1 MLEVLECWLHGDHVG
16 RFERQTGRAAR
27 LVYDAD
33 ATRVVSLSLPIDAPA
48 PDGAAEHYLRGLLP
62 EDPVALRD
70 MMRASGATSTDT
82 FELLRQVGGD
92 VAGAVQL
99 TAPGSEPR
107 SDPDHEP
114 LIATTADIGAWIAGI
129 KARPTASAF
138 AGDWPLRFSLAGV
151 QAKFAL
157 ARIGGSWYRPDAQTP
172 STHIVKPGA
181 ARNKHI
187 EAFEARAMDLVRRA
201 GFAVPRARVAHFD
214 DQSAYVVER
223 FDRELMPS
231 GFSRRLHVEDLQ
243 QALGRDPEGKYLTSP
258 TDAIALLRRHD
269 SELAYCF
276 VEVIGRPLLP
286 GGAQP
291 LGGAGGAGH
300 DVTSSP
306 HRLRA
311 VEQVHARRGRHPQD
325 VRRQTVPVRVA
336 VVAAEEPL
344 VAVQRRQGS
353 LPKRAEHIDGGRL
366 PVVAGRD
373 VGAAQPQAG
382 APVGL
387 LPPRRPVVPAPGPD
401 VAGRDD
407 VFGRFGREMPA
418 GVIGPG
424 VGGELPFRACREGAR
439 EPVSHCRCPSA

>member
-1 MLEVLECWLHGDHVG
+1 MPEVLECWLHGTHVG
-16 RFERQTGRAAR
+16 RFERQTGRAAQ

-92 VAGAVQL
+92 IAGAVQL

-114 LIATTADIGAWIAGI
+114 LIASTADIGARIAGI

-138 AGDWPLRFSLAGV
+138 AGDWPLRFSLAGT

-172 STHIVKPGA
+172 STHIVKPGD

-258 TDAIALLRRHD
+258 ADAIALLRRHD

-276 VEVIGRPLLP
+276 VEQLAINTAIGNADAHAKNYSIMLENEPRLSPLYDLV
-286 GGAQP
+286 P
-291 LGGAGGAGH
+291 LGAYPQYSQRLTMPIGSRRHTGNITLKDWNALAVDCDLEPDH
-300 DVTSSP
+300 VVSIVSDVNQRLSSHLEP
-306 HRLRA
+306 AFGEFAARYSNLGKA
-311 VEQVHARRGRHPQD
+311 VRRMQRYMARNTDEACLDTVRPEAPLTGRHD
-325 VRRQTVPVRVA
+325 HRF
-336 VVAAEEPL
+336 ED
-344 VAVQRRQGS
+344 GS
-353 LPKRAEHIDGGRL
+353 DADP
-366 PVVAGRD
+366 
-373 VGAAQPQAG
+373 
-382 APVGL
+382 
-387 LPPRRPVVPAPGPD
+387 
-401 VAGRDD
+401 
-407 VFGRFGREMPA
+407 EM
-418 GVIGPG
+418 
-424 VGGELPFRACREGAR
+424 EK
-439 EPVSHCRCPSA
+439 

>member
-1 MLEVLECWLHGDHVG
+1 MPEVLECWLHGDHVG

-114 LIATTADIGAWIAGI
+114 LIASTSDIGARIAGI

-138 AGDWPLRFSLAGV
+138 AGDWPLRFSLAGA

-201 GFAVPRARVAHFD
+201 GFAVPQARVAHFD

-258 TDAIALLRRHD
+258 ADAIALLRRHD

-276 VEVIGRPLLP
+276 VEQLAINTAIGNADAHAKNYSIMLENEPRLSPLYDLV
-286 GGAQP
+286 P
-291 LGGAGGAGH
+291 LGAYPQYSQLLTMPIGSRRHTGNITLKDWNALAVDCDLEPDH
-300 DVTSSP
+300 VVNIVSDVNQRLSSQLEP
-306 HRLRA
+306 AFGEFAARYSNLGKA
-311 VEQVHARRGRHPQD
+311 VRQMQRYMARN
-325 VRRQTVPVRVA
+325 
-336 VVAAEEPL
+336 
-344 VAVQRRQGS
+344 
-353 LPKRAEHIDGGRL
+353 I
-366 PVVAGRD
+366 
-373 VGAAQPQAG
+373 
-382 APVGL
+382 
-387 LPPRRPVVPAPGPD
+387 
-401 VAGRDD
+401 
-407 VFGRFGREMPA
+407 
-418 GVIGPG
+418 
-424 VGGELPFRACREGAR
+424 
-439 EPVSHCRCPSA
+439 

>member
-1 MLEVLECWLHGDHVG
+1 MPEVLECWLHGTHVG

-114 LIATTADIGAWIAGI
+114 LIASTSDIGARIAGI
-129 KARPTASAF
+129 KARPTTSAF
-138 AGDWPLRFSLAGV
+138 AGDWPLRFSLAGA

-201 GFAVPRARVAHFD
+201 GFAVPQARVAHFD

-258 TDAIALLRRHD
+258 ADAIALLRRHD

-276 VEVIGRPLLP
+276 VEQLAINTAIGNADAHAKNYSIMLENEPRLSPLYDLV
-286 GGAQP
+286 P
-291 LGGAGGAGH
+291 LGAYPQYSQRLTMPIGSRRHTGNITLKDWTALAVDCDLEPDHVVSIVSDVNQRLSSQLEPTFGEFAARYSNLGKAVRQMQHYMIRNTDQACLDTVRPETPLTGCH
-300 DVTSSP
+300 D
-306 HRLRA
+306 HQF
-311 VEQVHARRGRHPQD
+311 ED
-325 VRRQTVPVRVA
+325 
-336 VVAAEEPL
+336 
-344 VAVQRRQGS
+344 GS
-353 LPKRAEHIDGGRL
+353 DADP
-366 PVVAGRD
+366 
-373 VGAAQPQAG
+373 
-382 APVGL
+382 
-387 LPPRRPVVPAPGPD
+387 
-401 VAGRDD
+401 
-407 VFGRFGREMPA
+407 EM
-418 GVIGPG
+418 
-424 VGGELPFRACREGAR
+424 EK
-439 EPVSHCRCPSA
+439 

>member
-1 MLEVLECWLHGDHVG
+1 MPEVLECWLHGDHVG

-107 SDPDHEP
+107 SGPDHEP
-114 LIATTADIGAWIAGI
+114 LIATTADIGARIAGI

-187 EAFEARAMDLVRRA
+187 EEFEARAMDLVRRA
-201 GFAVPRARVAHFD
+201 GFAVSRARVAHFD

-258 TDAIALLRRHD
+258 ADAIALLRRHD

-276 VEVIGRPLLP
+276 VEQLAINTAIGNADAHAKNYSIMLENEPRLSPLYDLV
-286 GGAQP
+286 P
-291 LGGAGGAGH
+291 LGAYPQYSQRLTMPIGSRRHTGNITLKDWNALAVDCALEPDH
-300 DVTSSP
+300 VVNIVSDVNQRLSSQLEP
-306 HRLRA
+306 AFGEFAARYSNLGKA
-311 VEQVHARRGRHPQD
+311 VRQMQRYMARN
-325 VRRQTVPVRVA
+325 
-336 VVAAEEPL
+336 
-344 VAVQRRQGS
+344 
-353 LPKRAEHIDGGRL
+353 I
-366 PVVAGRD
+366 
-373 VGAAQPQAG
+373 
-382 APVGL
+382 
-387 LPPRRPVVPAPGPD
+387 
-401 VAGRDD
+401 
-407 VFGRFGREMPA
+407 
-418 GVIGPG
+418 
-424 VGGELPFRACREGAR
+424 
-439 EPVSHCRCPSA
+439 

>member
-1 MLEVLECWLHGDHVG
+1 MSEVLECWLHGTHVG

-114 LIATTADIGAWIAGI
+114 LIASTSDIGARIAGI

-138 AGDWPLRFSLAGV
+138 AGDWPLRFSLAGA

-201 GFAVPRARVAHFD
+201 GFAVPQARVAHFD

-258 TDAIALLRRHD
+258 ADAIALLRHHD

-276 VEVIGRPLLP
+276 VEQLAINTAIGNADAHAKNYSIMLENEPRLSPLYDLV
-286 GGAQP
+286 P
-291 LGGAGGAGH
+291 LGAYPQYSQRLTMPIGSRRHTGNITLKDWTALAVDCDLEPDH
-300 DVTSSP
+300 VVSIVSDVNQRLSSQLEP
-306 HRLRA
+306 AFGEFAARHSNLGKA
-311 VEQVHARRGRHPQD
+311 VRQIQRYMARN
-325 VRRQTVPVRVA
+325 
-336 VVAAEEPL
+336 
-344 VAVQRRQGS
+344 
-353 LPKRAEHIDGGRL
+353 I
-366 PVVAGRD
+366 
-373 VGAAQPQAG
+373 
-382 APVGL
+382 
-387 LPPRRPVVPAPGPD
+387 
-401 VAGRDD
+401 
-407 VFGRFGREMPA
+407 
-418 GVIGPG
+418 
-424 VGGELPFRACREGAR
+424 
-439 EPVSHCRCPSA
+439 

>member
-1 MLEVLECWLHGDHVG
+1 MPEVLECWLHGTHVG
-16 RFERQTGRAAR
+16 RFERQAGRAAR

-70 MMRASGATSTDT
+70 MMRASGAASTDT

-114 LIATTADIGAWIAGI
+114 LIASTADIGARIAGI

-157 ARIGGSWYRPDAQTP
+157 ARIGGNWYRPDAQTP

-187 EAFEARAMDLVRRA
+187 EAFEARAMELVRRA

-258 TDAIALLRRHD
+258 ADAIALLRRHD

-276 VEVIGRPLLP
+276 VEQLAINTAIGNADAHAKNYSIMLDNKPRLSPLYDLV
-286 GGAQP
+286 P
-291 LGGAGGAGH
+291 LGAYPQYSQLLTMPIGSRRHTGNITLKDWNALAVDCDLEPDH
-300 DVTSSP
+300 VVNIVSDVNQRLSSQLEP
-306 HRLRA
+306 TFGEFAARYSNLGKA
-311 VEQVHARRGRHPQD
+311 VRQMQRYMARN
-325 VRRQTVPVRVA
+325 
-336 VVAAEEPL
+336 
-344 VAVQRRQGS
+344 
-353 LPKRAEHIDGGRL
+353 I
-366 PVVAGRD
+366 
-373 VGAAQPQAG
+373 
-382 APVGL
+382 
-387 LPPRRPVVPAPGPD
+387 
-401 VAGRDD
+401 
-407 VFGRFGREMPA
+407 
-418 GVIGPG
+418 
-424 VGGELPFRACREGAR
+424 
-439 EPVSHCRCPSA
+439 

>member
-1 MLEVLECWLHGDHVG
+1 MSEVLECWLHGTHVG

-62 EDPVALRD
+62 EDPLALRD

-114 LIATTADIGAWIAGI
+114 LIASTSDIGARIAGI

-138 AGDWPLRFSLAGV
+138 AGDWPLRFSLAGA

-201 GFAVPRARVAHFD
+201 GFAVPQARVAHFD

-258 TDAIALLRRHD
+258 ADAIALLRHHD

-276 VEVIGRPLLP
+276 VEQLAINTAIGNADAHAKNYSIMLENEPRLSPLYDLV
-286 GGAQP
+286 P
-291 LGGAGGAGH
+291 LGAYPQYSQRLTMPIGSRRHTGNITLKDWTALAVDCDLEPDHVVSIVSDVNQRLSSQLEPTFGEFAARYSNLGKAVRQMQHYMTRNTDQACLDTVRPETPLTGCH
-300 DVTSSP
+300 D
-306 HRLRA
+306 HQF
-311 VEQVHARRGRHPQD
+311 ED
-325 VRRQTVPVRVA
+325 
-336 VVAAEEPL
+336 
-344 VAVQRRQGS
+344 GS
-353 LPKRAEHIDGGRL
+353 DADP
-366 PVVAGRD
+366 
-373 VGAAQPQAG
+373 
-382 APVGL
+382 
-387 LPPRRPVVPAPGPD
+387 
-401 VAGRDD
+401 
-407 VFGRFGREMPA
+407 EM
-418 GVIGPG
+418 
-424 VGGELPFRACREGAR
+424 EK
-439 EPVSHCRCPSA
+439 

>member
-1 MLEVLECWLHGDHVG
+1 MPEVLECWLHGTHVG
-16 RFERQTGRAAR
+16 RFERQTGRAAQ

-92 VAGAVQL
+92 IAGAVQL

-114 LIATTADIGAWIAGI
+114 LIASTADIGARIAGI

-138 AGDWPLRFSLAGV
+138 AGDWPLRFSLAGT

-172 STHIVKPGA
+172 STHIVKPGD

-258 TDAIALLRRHD
+258 ADAIALLRRHD

-276 VEVIGRPLLP
+276 VEQLAINTAIGNADAHAKNYSIMLENEPRLSPLYDLV
-286 GGAQP
+286 P
-291 LGGAGGAGH
+291 LGAYPQYSQRLTMPIGSRRHTGNITLKDWTALAVDCDLEPDH
-300 DVTSSP
+300 VVSIVSDVNQRLSSQLEP
-306 HRLRA
+306 AFGEFAARYSNLSKA
-311 VEQVHARRGRHPQD
+311 VRQMQRYMARNTDEACLDTVRPETPLTGRHD
-325 VRRQTVPVRVA
+325 HRF
-336 VVAAEEPL
+336 ED
-344 VAVQRRQGS
+344 GS
-353 LPKRAEHIDGGRL
+353 DADP
-366 PVVAGRD
+366 
-373 VGAAQPQAG
+373 
-382 APVGL
+382 
-387 LPPRRPVVPAPGPD
+387 
-401 VAGRDD
+401 
-407 VFGRFGREMPA
+407 EM
-418 GVIGPG
+418 
-424 VGGELPFRACREGAR
+424 EK
-439 EPVSHCRCPSA
+439 

>member
-1 MLEVLECWLHGDHVG
+1 MPEVLECWLHGTHVG
-16 RFERQTGRAAR
+16 RFERQTGRAAQ

-92 VAGAVQL
+92 IAGAVQL

-114 LIATTADIGAWIAGI
+114 LIASTADIGARIAGI

-138 AGDWPLRFSLAGV
+138 AGDWPLRFSLAGT

-172 STHIVKPGA
+172 STHIVKPGD

-258 TDAIALLRRHD
+258 ADAIALLRRHD

-276 VEVIGRPLLP
+276 VEQLAINTAIGNADAHAKNYSIMLENEPRLSPLYDLV
-286 GGAQP
+286 P
-291 LGGAGGAGH
+291 LGAYPQYSQRLTMPIGSRRHTGNITLKDWTALAVDCDLEPDH
-300 DVTSSP
+300 VVSIVSDVNQRLSSQLEP
-306 HRLRA
+306 AFGEFAARYSNLSKA
-311 VEQVHARRGRHPQD
+311 VRQMQRYMARNTD
-325 VRRQTVPVRVA
+325 EACLDTVPKH
-336 VVAAEEPL
+336 P
-344 VAVQRRQGS
+344 
-353 LPKRAEHIDGGRL
+353 
-366 PVVAGRD
+366 
-373 VGAAQPQAG
+373 
-382 APVGL
+382 
-387 LPPRRPVVPAPGPD
+387 
-401 VAGRDD
+401 
-407 VFGRFGREMPA
+407 
-418 GVIGPG
+418 
-424 VGGELPFRACREGAR
+424 
-439 EPVSHCRCPSA
+439 

>member
-1 MLEVLECWLHGDHVG
+1 MPEVLECWLHGDHVG

-114 LIATTADIGAWIAGI
+114 LIASTSDIGARIAGI

-157 ARIGGSWYRPDAQTP
+157 ARIGGNWYRPDAQTP

-187 EAFEARAMDLVRRA
+187 EAFEARTMDLVRRA

-258 TDAIALLRRHD
+258 ADAIALLRRHD

-276 VEVIGRPLLP
+276 VEQLAINTAIGNADAHAKNYSIMLEHEPRLSPLYDLV
-286 GGAQP
+286 P
-291 LGGAGGAGH
+291 LGAYPQYSQLLTMPIGSRRHTGNITLKDWNALAVDCDLEPDH
-300 DVTSSP
+300 VVNIVSDVNQRLSSQLEP
-306 HRLRA
+306 AFGEFAARHSNLGKA
-311 VEQVHARRGRHPQD
+311 V
-325 VRRQTVPVRVA
+325 RQM
-336 VVAAEEPL
+336 
-344 VAVQRRQGS
+344 QRYMTRN
-353 LPKRAEHIDGGRL
+353 I
-366 PVVAGRD
+366 
-373 VGAAQPQAG
+373 
-382 APVGL
+382 
-387 LPPRRPVVPAPGPD
+387 
-401 VAGRDD
+401 
-407 VFGRFGREMPA
+407 
-418 GVIGPG
+418 
-424 VGGELPFRACREGAR
+424 
-439 EPVSHCRCPSA
+439 

>member
-1 MLEVLECWLHGDHVG
+1 MSEVLECWLHGTHVG

-114 LIATTADIGAWIAGI
+114 LIASTSDIGARIAGI

-138 AGDWPLRFSLAGV
+138 AGDWPLRFSLAGA

-201 GFAVPRARVAHFD
+201 GFAVPQARVAHFD

-258 TDAIALLRRHD
+258 ADAIALLRHHD

-276 VEVIGRPLLP
+276 VEQLAINTAIGNADAHAKNYSIMLENEPRLSPLYDLV
-286 GGAQP
+286 P
-291 LGGAGGAGH
+291 LGAYPQYSQRLTMPIGSRRHTGNITLKDWTALAVDCDLEPDHVVSIVSDVNQRLSSQLEPTFGEFAARYSNLGKAVRQMQHYMTRNTDQACLDTVRPETPLTGCH
-300 DVTSSP
+300 D
-306 HRLRA
+306 HQF
-311 VEQVHARRGRHPQD
+311 ED
-325 VRRQTVPVRVA
+325 
-336 VVAAEEPL
+336 
-344 VAVQRRQGS
+344 GS
-353 LPKRAEHIDGGRL
+353 DADP
-366 PVVAGRD
+366 
-373 VGAAQPQAG
+373 
-382 APVGL
+382 
-387 LPPRRPVVPAPGPD
+387 
-401 VAGRDD
+401 
-407 VFGRFGREMPA
+407 EM
-418 GVIGPG
+418 GK
-424 VGGELPFRACREGAR
+424 
-439 EPVSHCRCPSA
+439 

>member
-1 MLEVLECWLHGDHVG
+1 MPEVLECWLHGTHVG

-114 LIATTADIGAWIAGI
+114 LIASTSDIGARIAGI

-138 AGDWPLRFSLAGV
+138 AGDWPLRFSLAGT

-201 GFAVPRARVAHFD
+201 GFAVPQARVAHFD

-258 TDAIALLRRHD
+258 ADAIALLRHHD

-276 VEVIGRPLLP
+276 VEQLAINTAIGNADAHAKNYSIMLENEPRLSPLYDLV
-286 GGAQP
+286 P
-291 LGGAGGAGH
+291 LGAYPQYSQRLTMPIGSRRHTGNITLKDWNALAVDCDLEPDH
-300 DVTSSP
+300 VVSIVSDVNQRLSSQLEP
-306 HRLRA
+306 TFGEFA
-311 VEQVHARRGRHPQD
+311 ARYSNLGRTVRQMQRYMKRNTDEACLDTVRPETPLTGRHD
-325 VRRQTVPVRVA
+325 HRF
-336 VVAAEEPL
+336 ED
-344 VAVQRRQGS
+344 GS
-353 LPKRAEHIDGGRL
+353 DADP
-366 PVVAGRD
+366 
-373 VGAAQPQAG
+373 
-382 APVGL
+382 
-387 LPPRRPVVPAPGPD
+387 
-401 VAGRDD
+401 
-407 VFGRFGREMPA
+407 EM
-418 GVIGPG
+418 
-424 VGGELPFRACREGAR
+424 EK
-439 EPVSHCRCPSA
+439 

>member
-62 EDPVALRD
+62 EEPVALRD

-114 LIATTADIGAWIAGI
+114 LIATTADIGARIAGI

-201 GFAVPRARVAHFD
+201 GFAIPRARVAHFD

-243 QALGRDPEGKYLTSP
+243 QALGRDPEGKYLTSLAE
-258 TDAIALLRRHD
+258 AIALLRRHD

-276 VEVIGRPLLP
+276 VEQLAINTAIGNADAHAKNYSIMLENEPRLSPLYDLV
-286 GGAQP
+286 P
-291 LGGAGGAGH
+291 LGAYPQYSQRLTMPIGSRRRTGNITLKDWNALAVDCDLEPDH
-300 DVTSSP
+300 VVNIVSDVNQRLSSQ
-306 HRLRA
+306 L
-311 VEQVHARRGRHPQD
+311 
-325 VRRQTVPVRVA
+325 
-336 VVAAEEPL
+336 EPAL
-344 VAVQRRQGS
+344 G
-353 LPKRAEHIDGGRL
+353 EF
-366 PVVAGRD
+366 
-373 VGAAQPQAG
+373 AAQYSNLDKAVRQMQ
-382 APVGL
+382 
-387 LPPRRPVVPAPGPD
+387 RY
-401 VAGRDD
+401 
-407 VFGRFGREMPA
+407 M
-418 GVIGPG
+418 
-424 VGGELPFRACREGAR
+424 AR
-439 EPVSHCRCPSA
+439 NI